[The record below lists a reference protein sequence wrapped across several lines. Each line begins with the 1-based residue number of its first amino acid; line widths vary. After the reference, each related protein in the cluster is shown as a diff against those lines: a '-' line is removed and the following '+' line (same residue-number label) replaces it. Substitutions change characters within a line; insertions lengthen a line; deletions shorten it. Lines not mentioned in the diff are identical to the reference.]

1 MNKFQGHI
9 SEINTRGNFSVIT
22 VTVNNKIKL
31 KSIVIDT
38 PESATYISSDRIVN
52 VVFKET
58 EVILSTDKLPAISLL
73 NRIPGTISEIE
84 AGELLSRV
92 VLCTDIGP
100 VISVISTLA
109 VYELDLTVGC
119 DIMAMIKLNEI
130 ILSK

>member
-84 AGELLSRV
+84 PGELLSRV

-100 VISVISTLA
+100 VISVISALA